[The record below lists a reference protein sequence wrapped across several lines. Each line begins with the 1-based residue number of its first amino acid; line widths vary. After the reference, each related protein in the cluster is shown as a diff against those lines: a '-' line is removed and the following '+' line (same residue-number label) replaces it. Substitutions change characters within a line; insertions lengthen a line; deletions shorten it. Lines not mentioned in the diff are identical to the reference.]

1 MFFHSKISGPPPYLP
16 SPFSK
21 IAEISE
27 YHNIFTG
34 DKPYDWKVA
43 ITVFVVALAPIRF
56 FKHNQFEAIHRYF
69 HLHILF

>member
-34 DKPYDWKVA
+34 DKPYESRHYR
-43 ITVFVVALAPIRF
+43 TQECLALDD
-56 FKHNQFEAIHRYF
+56 
-69 HLHILF
+69 